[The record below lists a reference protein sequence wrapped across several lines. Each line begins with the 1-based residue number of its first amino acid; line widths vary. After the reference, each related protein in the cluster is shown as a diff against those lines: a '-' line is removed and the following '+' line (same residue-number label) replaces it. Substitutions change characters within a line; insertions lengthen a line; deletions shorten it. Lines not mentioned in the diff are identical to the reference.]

1 MRPLPFRFTKP
12 LNRPIRD
19 WSQQRVWIIGA
30 SSGIGA
36 ALANALLDRGST
48 VIMSARRADRLHE
61 IAKGHNLAIP
71 LTLDVANAE
80 SWHIALQTLHDQIDR
95 IDLVVFC
102 AAKYHPERSWELIPE
117 ETEDTLS
124 INLQSVYQGI
134 QSVLPGM
141 LERGEG
147 GIAVIASVAGYLGLP
162 NATVY
167 GPSKA
172 ALINLAELLYSDLHT
187 KNINVYL
194 INPGFVSTELTAK
207 NNFFMPA
214 LQTPEQAANAIL
226 HGFEEGDFEI
236 HFPKRF
242 TLILK
247 LMQMLPYRWRFALI
261 RRFVTA

>member
-1 MRPLPFRFTKP
+1 MSTPSFRFTKP
-12 LNRPIRD
+12 LNRPIRH
-19 WSQQRVWIIGA
+19 WSEQRVWIIGA

-36 ALANALLDRGST
+36 ALAEALLARGAS
-48 VIMSARRADRLHE
+48 VIMSARRAERLEE
-61 IAKGHNLAIP
+61 IAKQHDKAIP
-71 LTLDVANAE
+71 LTLDVADAN
-80 SWHIALQTLHDQIDR
+80 SWHQAMEALRDQIDR

-172 ALINLAELLYSDLHT
+172 ALINLAELLYSDLHA

-214 LQTPEQAANAIL
+214 IQTPQQAALAIIE
-226 HGFEEGDFEI
+226 GFEQGDFEI

-242 TLILK
+242 TLFLK
-247 LMQMLPYRWRFALI
+247 LMQILPYRWRFALI